1 MTKGISAEV
10 IAEVEKV
17 AAELA
22 VVNSMI
28 YLNGV
33 DYTGPSPGVRI
44 EWRPN
49 FAVRYLTVVRDECIY
64 ALDILA

>member
-1 MTKGISAEV
+1 MV
-10 IAEVEKV
+10 IAEVEKI

-28 YLNGV
+28 YLDGA
-33 DYTGPSPGVRI
+33 DYTGPSPGLRI

-49 FAVRYLTVVRDECIY
+49 VAVRYLTAVRDECIY
-64 ALDILA
+64 VVDIIA